1 MLDGFT
7 TPLQFRQCP
16 ECGHC
21 ATGPDRC
28 PRAQNPRL
36 DCKYRK
42 QKNKQ
47 LADMLKR
54 KMGR

>member
-16 ECGHC
+16 ECGHY
-21 ATGPDRC
+21 AIGPDRC
-28 PRAQNPRL
+28 PKAQNPRL

-42 QKNKQ
+42 QKNQQ
-47 LADMLKR
+47 LANMLKR

>member
-1 MLDGFT
+1 MPDGI
-7 TPLQFRQCP
+7 RQCP
-16 ECGHC
+16 ECGHY
-21 ATGPDRC
+21 AIGPDRC

-42 QKNKQ
+42 QQNKQ
-47 LADMLKR
+47 LFDMLKR